1 MERGAVTIWKLKIC
15 DDSIFHLRRSRQQH
29 KHVSQHD
36 REVLHEE
43 RVVGGGGVKT
53 STYLE
58 MKNTKKF
65 MTRDKS
71 RKTQTQK
78 LRKHKN
84 AASLKE
90 EERQMILNWNWS
102 QGPKMRVARRSPG
115 VAQYR
120 WVATTGQNIKT
131 KKFQRHHI
139 CSRRDGREK
148 RPQQYG
154 TTLSCHK
161 EMVLII
167 FIISATT
174 IVKKK
179 LLQFSNTNKNSTRAL
194 LPSGPPSL
202 SGWLT
207 ATMLDTPIR
216 CVHSSTT
223 LIASSS
229 SIHHHY
235 SML

>member
-1 MERGAVTIWKLKIC
+1 MEGGEVTIWKSKIC
-15 DDSIFHLRRSRQQH
+15 AKSIFHLRRSRQQH
-29 KHVSQHD
+29 EHVSQHD

-43 RVVGGGGVKT
+43 RLVGGGGVKT

-120 WVATTGQNIKT
+120 WVATTEQNIQKIFSRGTIYAVGGMGGKKDLSSMERLCPVT
-131 KKFQRHHI
+131 KKW
-139 CSRRDGREK
+139 S
-148 RPQQYG
+148 
-154 TTLSCHK
+154 
-161 EMVLII
+161 
-167 FIISATT
+167 
-174 IVKKK
+174 
-179 LLQFSNTNKNSTRAL
+179 
-194 LPSGPPSL
+194 
-202 SGWLT
+202 
-207 ATMLDTPIR
+207 
-216 CVHSSTT
+216 
-223 LIASSS
+223 
-229 SIHHHY
+229 
-235 SML
+235 